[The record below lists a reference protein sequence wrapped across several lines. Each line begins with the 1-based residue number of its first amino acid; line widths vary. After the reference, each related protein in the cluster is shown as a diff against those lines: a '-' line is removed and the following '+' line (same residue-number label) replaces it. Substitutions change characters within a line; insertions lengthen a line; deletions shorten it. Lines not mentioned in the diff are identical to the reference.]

1 MELPSD
7 AEKRGGILKEG
18 TARYGAGWLA
28 AVIRRDGEVSSTT
41 PGPSGR
47 RSYGWLP
54 NCSV

>member
-7 AEKRGGILKEG
+7 AEKRGGILMEG
-18 TARYGAGWLA
+18 TARYGAAWLA